1 MPARGCTGPAM
12 GLLHMGQTQ
21 RTSSHFT
28 RHLRGRNTGGCVSP
42 GRGGGVVGV
51 KPRPR
56 SPPPAGRLLWPYS
69 LSVEGVLAR
78 QHPQL
83 LLRLEI
89 LQADGAGLL

>member
-1 MPARGCTGPAM
+1 MPARGCAGPAM

-28 RHLRGRNTGGCVSP
+28 RHLWGGKTGRCAPPLGKFPLP
-42 GRGGGVVGV
+42 G
-51 KPRPR
+51 P
-56 SPPPAGRLLWPYS
+56 SAWPYS

-83 LLRLEI
+83 LLHLEI
-89 LQADGAGLL
+89 FQADSTGLLWGARRG